1 MTADRARHQTKQAI
15 TTYLTL
21 PEEHRLRA
29 LAQEHYH
36 VTMTHLIRRLVLA
49 EIGRTAD
56 LPLTHPHPPTVPTTG

>member
-1 MTADRARHQTKQAI
+1 
-15 TTYLTL
+15 LTL